1 MKGLIR
7 IAVAIAVLTFILAL
21 AGSAQQEKMKADT
34 AKMGEKI
41 QKKEMAADTAKAM
54 GQMEMMAK
62 MSSHYDAMLSD
73 YGKLHEHFNQ
83 MMQMADMTQL
93 KEEMK
98 KHQKMM
104 EAMHV
109 KMTEHQKMCKK
120 MVPPKEERKKVEEE

>member
-1 MKGLIR
+1 
-7 IAVAIAVLTFILAL
+7 
-21 AGSAQQEKMKADT
+21 MKADT
-34 AKMGEKI
+34 AKMREKI

-54 GQMEMMAK
+54 SQMDMMAK
-62 MSSHYDAMLSD
+62 MSGHYDMMFGD
-73 YGKLHEHFNQ
+73 FGKLHEHFNAMVQ
-83 MMQMADMTQL
+83 MDDMTQL

-120 MVPPKEERKKVEEE
+120 MMPPKEKLEKMEEEKE